1 MANLVDPLW
10 GVVPPWA
17 WVLLLI
23 LEVLVETAVAFYVA
37 DVISGFVHLHLD
49 YTESG
54 NDELKLVTF
63 KTAEEAKDF
72 IANDARYKS
81 AKPYDQF
88 LWKFHMHHD
97 VSYPAFDTIFDQIMQ
112 AVKPGAAPYVVSIVL
127 WAVGLMPSWFAR
139 MWIVGITLA
148 FTSQFTHF
156 AAHARNRGLIKNK
169 FVLFLQDWHIIINPK
184 VHKVHHEQF
193 DCDFCVFNGWANP
206 LLNCIRKL
214 GTRVGYWP
222 THAPTVTVR
231 AERVEKGLGTGGV
244 AKVGGDDGTP
254 PKAGAKAKSKTS
266 RKYGQLDGEPAGNSL
281 TAPLEPQSDEPYPI
295 AAATESIEV
304 TVQN

>member
-1 MANLVDPLW
+1 MYLYMFRRMRTTETDDVTQSDAFP
-10 GVVPPWA
+10 G
-17 WVLLLI
+17 
-23 LEVLVETAVAFYVA
+23 LE
-37 DVISGFVHLHLD
+37 
-49 YTESG
+49 
-54 NDELKLVTF
+54 
-63 KTAEEAKDF
+63 
-72 IANDARYKS
+72 
-81 AKPYDQF
+81 
-88 LWKFHMHHD
+88 
-97 VSYPAFDTIFDQIMQ
+97 
-112 AVKPGAAPYVVSIVL
+112 
-127 WAVGLMPSWFAR
+127 
-139 MWIVGITLA
+139 
-148 FTSQFTHF
+148 FT
-156 AAHARNRGLIKNK
+156 R
-169 FVLFLQDWHIIINPK
+169 
-184 VHKVHHEQF
+184 
-193 DCDFCVFNGWANP
+193 
-206 LLNCIRKL
+206 IRKL